1 MKMSLLN
8 GGHLAIAFVS
18 GLLGY
23 QFVHEAMNDPL
34 VAGFLSRFMDA
45 VTPIVEQ
52 PPGVDLEEYKAT
64 LVERF
69 ANPTIF
75 DQVQRIASE
84 GAAKVPKF
92 VLPSIRRLIPQGRS
106 MEIPAL
112 VIASWIRY
120 LQGEDEQGQ
129 PIAVLD
135 ASLPELQS
143 RIVPSSAAVEGILSM
158 ERIFGKD
165 LPQHPAFVA
174 QVRSAFDRLS
184 RDGVVKTLAG
194 CVHTEL

>member
-34 VAGFLSRFMDA
+34 IAGFLSSFMDA

-52 PPGVDLEEYKAT
+52 PPGIDLEEYKAT

-84 GAAKVPKF
+84 GTAKMPKF
-92 VLPSIRRLIPQGRS
+92 VLPSIRKLLGRGLPT
-106 MEIPAL
+106 EIPAL
-112 VIASWIRY
+112 VIACWIRY
-120 LQGEDEQGQ
+120 LEGTDERGQ
-129 PIAVLD
+129 PIAILD

-143 RIVPSSAAVEGILSM
+143 RIIPSSTAVEGILSM
-158 ERIFGKD
+158 ERVFGKD
-165 LPQHPAFVA
+165 LRQHPVFVA
-174 QVRSAFDRLS
+174 QIRSAFDRLS
-184 RDGVVKTLAG
+184 REGVAKTMAAYL
-194 CVHTEL
+194 HIER

>member
-1 MKMSLLN
+1 MSLLN

-34 VAGFLSRFMDA
+34 VAGFLSTFMDS
-45 VTPIVEQ
+45 VTPIVKQ

-84 GAAKVPKF
+84 GAAKMPKF
-92 VLPSIRRLIPQGRS
+92 VLPSIRKLLARGLAT
-106 MEIPAL
+106 EIPAL

-120 LQGEDEQGQ
+120 LEGKDEQGQ
-129 PIAVLD
+129 PIAILD

-143 RIVPSSAAVEGILSM
+143 RIVPSSTAVEGILGV

-165 LPQHPAFVA
+165 LPQHRAFVS

-184 RDGVVKTLAG
+184 REGVEKTLAS
-194 CVHTEL
+194 CAHTNL